1 MAAARGRR
9 ANAPAAHAR
18 SRARAA
24 CTAFVQHAGAPFQS
38 HVIAPAACGAAGV
51 PLRTHRLA
59 SCAGPC
65 PFHSFPP
72 FQPFLPARGPRT
84 GKMRAFVA
92 RAGCPTVRA
101 QAIDR
106 ALQLY
111 RPSYPRY
118 YNPPIAGQ

>member
-1 MAAARGRR
+1 MTAARRR
-9 ANAPAAHAR
+9 AHVPAAHVH
-18 SRARAA
+18 SRACAA
-24 CTAFVQHAGAPFQS
+24 CTAFVQHAVAPFQS
-38 HVIAPAACGAAGV
+38 HVIAHRPRATLPPCRCACIGWRRAPA
-51 PLRTHRLA
+51 PR
-59 SCAGPC
+59 
-65 PFHSFPP
+65 PFRSFPP
-72 FQPFLPARGPRT
+72 FQPFLPARAPRT